1 MPQEIEVGKADDFA
15 EFGRK
20 LVLSGDTKIGVFRVN
35 GGFVAYENTCLHQG
49 GPVCEGKVVG
59 RVEPVLEEDANVVA
73 EQLSD
78 DVKHVVCPW
87 HGYEYELATGK
98 NAADPALQLRRY
110 ETRERNGVVYV
121 LV

>member
-15 EFGRK
+15 EFDRK
-20 LVLSGDTKIGVFRVN
+20 LVLNGDTKIGVFRVN

-59 RVEPVLEEDANVVA
+59 RVEPVIEEDANVVA